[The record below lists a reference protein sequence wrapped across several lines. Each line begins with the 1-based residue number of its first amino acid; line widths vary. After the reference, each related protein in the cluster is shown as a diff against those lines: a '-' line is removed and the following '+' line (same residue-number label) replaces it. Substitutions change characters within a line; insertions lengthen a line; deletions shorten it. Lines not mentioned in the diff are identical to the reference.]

1 MRHTVKAFSAFALC
15 ALTLM
20 PCTARAS
27 YLPQPPQEGKE
38 GKCRPPFHPEQFIKD
53 LTAYV
58 TRQAGLTESEAKAFF
73 PVYFEMKS
81 KQHDIQRRIEKNL
94 AQGAAPSSSAADC
107 RRVLAGVASLEKKK
121 AQVTSQYVDRL
132 VRMVG
137 PEKTVR
143 ALAADQSFGRG
154 QFRRMA
160 GKGK

>member
-1 MRHTVKAFSAFALC
+1 MKPTAKTLSALLLC
-15 ALTLM
+15 VLTLT
-20 PCTARAS
+20 PCAARAG
-27 YLPQPPQEGKE
+27 YLQQPPQEGKE

-73 PVYFEMKS
+73 PVYFEMKA

-94 AQGAAPSSSAADC
+94 SQGAAPHSSAADC
-107 RRVLAGVASLEKKK
+107 RRVLSGVERLEKKK